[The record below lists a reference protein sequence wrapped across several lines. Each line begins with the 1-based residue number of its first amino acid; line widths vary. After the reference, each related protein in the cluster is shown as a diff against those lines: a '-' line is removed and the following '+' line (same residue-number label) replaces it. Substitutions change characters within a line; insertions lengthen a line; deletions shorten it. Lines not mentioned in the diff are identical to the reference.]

1 MQGLMMDVPL
11 TITSIIQHA
20 ESVNGHKEI
29 VSVTRDNP
37 RHRYTYKDAF
47 CRSRQLANVIDGWG
61 LSQGDRIATLAWNDY
76 RHLEAYYAAACSGYV
91 CHTINPRLFPEQIV
105 YIINHA
111 DDQFIFVDPDFWPLI
126 EQVAGE
132 CSNVKGWVVMAT
144 PENMPDTELANVY
157 CYESLLEGQPD
168 QFSWPELDENAACAL
183 CYTSGTTGNPKGV
196 LYSHRSTV
204 LHTYA
209 TLMPD
214 ALGMSGGDVV
224 MPIVPMFHVNAWGNP
239 YACPVAGCKMVMP
252 GNKMGD
258 GATLA
263 ALINEEGVTMSAG
276 VPTVWLNLLNHLRSE
291 NLRVDTLKQIVV
303 GGSACPLSIMEEFDT
318 YGVDTRHAWGMTE
331 MSPLGTTNVPT
342 LEMQDMSKEEKYAI
356 QLKQGKP
363 IYGVELKVVDDTGK
377 DLPHDGESQG
387 HLLVRGPWI
396 LQKYFKAENDAVDKN
411 GWFDTGD
418 ISVLDQ
424 DGYMTIKDRA
434 KDVIKS
440 GGEWISSIDLENAAF
455 GHPEVAEACV
465 VGIPHPKWDERPM
478 LFIVSNTGQEIDK
491 QSILDFLA
499 SKVAK
504 WWLPD
509 EIIFLKE
516 LPHGATGKL
525 QKFELRDEYTNY
537 YMENKNA

>member
-1 MQGLMMDVPL
+1 MIGDMQKWAPNVA
-11 TITSIIQHA
+11 SIIEHA
-20 ESVNGHKEI
+20 KQFHPEKEVI
-29 VSVTRDNP
+29 SRVVSGDI
-37 RHRYTYKDAF
+37 HRTNYDEV
-47 CRSRQLANVIDGWG
+47 CIRSRKLASVLVKDGYKE
-61 LSQGDRIATLAWNDY
+61 GDVIATLALNTY
-76 RHLEAYYAAACSGYV
+76 RHLEMYYGISGMGAV
-91 CHTINPRLFPEQIV
+91 THTLNFRLHPEQAV

-111 DDQFIFVDPDFWPLI
+111 EDKIIFVEAPFVPILEALKDQLKTVEKYIILCD
-126 EQVAGE
+126 ESE
-132 CSNVKGWVVMAT
+132 
-144 PENMPDTELANVY
+144 MPDTQLKNAIS
-157 CYESLLEGQPD
+157 YESYIEDG
-168 QFSWPELDENAACAL
+168 DENYEWPQLKDDAACAL

-196 LYSHRSTV
+196 LYSHKSNILHAQASLTAMLIKPSDSILMVVPLFHV
-204 LHTYA
+204 LAWGIPYY
-209 TLMPD
+209 
-214 ALGMSGGDVV
+214 G
-224 MPIVPMFHVNAWGNP
+224 PMFGL
-239 YACPVAGCKMVMP
+239 KLVMP
-252 GNKMGD
+252 GMQMEGEPLYD
-258 GATLA
+258 LIDREDVSLA
-263 ALINEEGVTMSAG
+263 FG
-276 VPTVWLNLLNHLRSE
+276 VPTIWMGLLAYCRE
-291 NLRVDTLKQIVV
+291 NNKILTSVKNTII
-303 GGSACPLSIMEEFDT
+303 GGSALSLSTLQEFDE
-318 YGVDTRHAWGMTE
+318 VHNVNVIHAWGMTE

-342 LEMQDMSKEEKYAI
+342 LEMESMSKDEKYAI

-363 IYGVELKVVDDTGK
+363 IYGVELKVVDDAGN

-396 LQKYFKAENDAVDKN
+396 LQKYFKADNDAVDKD

-478 LFIVSNTGQEIDK
+478 LFIVTNTGEEIDK

-525 QKFELRDEYTNY
+525 QKFELREEYTNY
-537 YMENKNA
+537 YMENKDA

>member
-1 MQGLMMDVPL
+1 MIGDMQKWAPNVA
-11 TITSIIQHA
+11 SIIEHA
-20 ESVNGHKEI
+20 KQFHPEKEVI
-29 VSVTRDNP
+29 SRMVSGDV
-37 RHRYTYKDAF
+37 HRTNYDEV
-47 CRSRQLANVIDGWG
+47 CIRSRKLASALVKDGYKE
-61 LSQGDRIATLAWNDY
+61 GDVIATLALNTY
-76 RHLEAYYAAACSGYV
+76 RHLEMYYGISGMGAV
-91 CHTINPRLFPEQIV
+91 THTLNFRLHPEQAV

-111 DDQFIFVDPDFWPLI
+111 EDKIIFVEAPFVPILEALKDQLVTVEKYIILCDQS
-126 EQVAGE
+126 E
-132 CSNVKGWVVMAT
+132 
-144 PENMPDTELANVY
+144 MPDTQLKNAIS
-157 CYESLLEGQPD
+157 YESYIEDGD
-168 QFSWPELDENAACAL
+168 ESYEWPQLKDDAACAL

-196 LYSHRSTV
+196 LYTHKSNILHAQASLTAMLIKPSDSILMVVPLFHV
-204 LHTYA
+204 LAWGIPYY
-209 TLMPD
+209 
-214 ALGMSGGDVV
+214 G
-224 MPIVPMFHVNAWGNP
+224 PMFGL
-239 YACPVAGCKMVMP
+239 KLVMP
-252 GNKMGD
+252 GMQMEGEPLYD
-258 GATLA
+258 LIDREDVSLA
-263 ALINEEGVTMSAG
+263 FG
-276 VPTVWLNLLNHLRSE
+276 VPTIWMGLLAYCRE
-291 NLRVDTLKQIVV
+291 NNKILSSVKNTII
-303 GGSACPLSIMEEFDT
+303 GGSALSLSTLQEFDE
-318 YGVDTRHAWGMTE
+318 VHDVNVIHAWGMTE

-342 LEMQDMSKEEKYAI
+342 LEMESMSKDEKYAI

-396 LQKYFKAENDAVDKN
+396 LQKYFKAENDAVDQD

-478 LFIVSNTGQEIDK
+478 LFIVTNTGEEIDK

-525 QKFELRDEYTNY
+525 QKFELREEYTNY
-537 YMENKNA
+537 YMENKDA

>member
-1 MQGLMMDVPL
+1 MIGDMQKWAPNVA
-11 TITSIIQHA
+11 SIIEHA
-20 ESVNGHKEI
+20 KQFHPEKEVI
-29 VSVTRDNP
+29 SRMVSGDI
-37 RHRYTYKDAF
+37 HRTNYDEV
-47 CRSRQLANVIDGWG
+47 CIRSRKLASVLVKDGYKE
-61 LSQGDRIATLAWNDY
+61 GDVIATLALNTY
-76 RHLEAYYAAACSGYV
+76 RHLEMYYGISGMGAV
-91 CHTINPRLFPEQIV
+91 THTLNFRLHPEQAV

-111 DDQFIFVDPDFWPLI
+111 EDKIIFVEAPFVPILEALKDQLKTVEKYIILCD
-126 EQVAGE
+126 ESE
-132 CSNVKGWVVMAT
+132 
-144 PENMPDTELANVY
+144 MPDTKLKNAIS
-157 CYESLLEGQPD
+157 YESYIEDG
-168 QFSWPELDENAACAL
+168 DENYEWPQLKDDAACAL

-196 LYSHRSTV
+196 LYSHKSNILHAQASLTAMLIKPSDSILMVVPLFHV
-204 LHTYA
+204 LAWGIPYY
-209 TLMPD
+209 
-214 ALGMSGGDVV
+214 G
-224 MPIVPMFHVNAWGNP
+224 PMFGL
-239 YACPVAGCKMVMP
+239 KLVMP
-252 GNKMGD
+252 GMQMEGEPLYDLIDKED
-258 GATLA
+258 VSLA
-263 ALINEEGVTMSAG
+263 FG
-276 VPTVWLNLLNHLRSE
+276 VPTIWMGLLAYCRE
-291 NLRVDTLKQIVV
+291 NNKILTSVKNTII
-303 GGSACPLSIMEEFDT
+303 GGSALSLSTLQEFDE
-318 YGVDTRHAWGMTE
+318 VHDVNVIHAWGMTE

-342 LEMQDMSKEEKYAI
+342 LEMESMSKDEKYAI

-396 LQKYFKAENDAVDKN
+396 LQKYFKAENDAVDQD

-478 LFIVSNTGQEIDK
+478 LFIVTNTGEEIDK

-525 QKFELRDEYTNY
+525 QKFELREEYTNY
-537 YMENKNA
+537 YMENKDA

>member
-1 MQGLMMDVPL
+1 MIGDMQKWAPNVA
-11 TITSIIQHA
+11 SIIEHA
-20 ESVNGHKEI
+20 KQFHPEKEVI
-29 VSVTRDNP
+29 SRMVSGDI
-37 RHRYTYKDAF
+37 HRTNYDEV
-47 CRSRQLANVIDGWG
+47 CIRSRKLASVLVKDGYKE
-61 LSQGDRIATLAWNDY
+61 GDVIATLALNTY
-76 RHLEAYYAAACSGYV
+76 RHLEMYYGISGMGAV
-91 CHTINPRLFPEQIV
+91 THTLNFRLHPEQAV

-111 DDQFIFVDPDFWPLI
+111 EDKIIFVEAPFVPILEALKDQLKTVEKYIILCD
-126 EQVAGE
+126 ESE
-132 CSNVKGWVVMAT
+132 
-144 PENMPDTELANVY
+144 MPDTQLKNAIS
-157 CYESLLEGQPD
+157 YESYIKDG
-168 QFSWPELDENAACAL
+168 DENYEWPQLKDDAACAL

-196 LYSHRSTV
+196 LYSHKSNILHAQASLTAMLIKPSDSILMVVPLFHV
-204 LHTYA
+204 LAWGIPYY
-209 TLMPD
+209 
-214 ALGMSGGDVV
+214 G
-224 MPIVPMFHVNAWGNP
+224 PMFGL
-239 YACPVAGCKMVMP
+239 KLVMP
-252 GNKMGD
+252 GMQMEGEPLYD
-258 GATLA
+258 LIDREDVSLA
-263 ALINEEGVTMSAG
+263 FG
-276 VPTVWLNLLNHLRSE
+276 VPTIWMGLLAYCRE
-291 NLRVDTLKQIVV
+291 NNKILSSVKNTII
-303 GGSACPLSIMEEFDT
+303 GGSALSLSTLQEFDE
-318 YGVDTRHAWGMTE
+318 VHDVNVIHAWGMTE

-342 LEMQDMSKEEKYAI
+342 LEMESMSKDEKYAI

-396 LQKYFKAENDAVDKN
+396 LQKYFKAENDAVDQD

-478 LFIVSNTGQEIDK
+478 LFIVTNTGEEIDK

-525 QKFELRDEYTNY
+525 QKFELREEYTNY
-537 YMENKNA
+537 YMENKDA

>member
-1 MQGLMMDVPL
+1 MIGDMQKWAPNVA
-11 TITSIIQHA
+11 SIIEHA
-20 ESVNGHKEI
+20 KQFHPEKEVI
-29 VSVTRDNP
+29 SRMVSGDV
-37 RHRYTYKDAF
+37 HRTNYDEV
-47 CRSRQLANVIDGWG
+47 CIRSRKLASALVKDGYKE
-61 LSQGDRIATLAWNDY
+61 GDVIATLALNTY
-76 RHLEAYYAAACSGYV
+76 RHLEMYYGISGMGAV
-91 CHTINPRLFPEQIV
+91 THTLNFRLHPEQAV

-111 DDQFIFVDPDFWPLI
+111 EDKIIFVEAPFVPILEALKDQLETVEKYIILCDQS
-126 EQVAGE
+126 E
-132 CSNVKGWVVMAT
+132 
-144 PENMPDTELANVY
+144 MPDTQLKNAIS
-157 CYESLLEGQPD
+157 YESYIEDGD
-168 QFSWPELDENAACAL
+168 ESYEWPQLKDDAACAL

-196 LYSHRSTV
+196 LYTHKSNILHAQASLTAMLIKPSDSILMVVPLFHV
-204 LHTYA
+204 LAWGIPYY
-209 TLMPD
+209 
-214 ALGMSGGDVV
+214 G
-224 MPIVPMFHVNAWGNP
+224 PMFGL
-239 YACPVAGCKMVMP
+239 KLVMP
-252 GNKMGD
+252 GMQMEGEPLYD
-258 GATLA
+258 LIDREDVSLA
-263 ALINEEGVTMSAG
+263 FG
-276 VPTVWLNLLNHLRSE
+276 VPTIWMGLLAYCRE
-291 NLRVDTLKQIVV
+291 NNKILSSVKNTII
-303 GGSACPLSIMEEFDT
+303 GGSALSLSTLQEFDE
-318 YGVDTRHAWGMTE
+318 VHDVNVIHAWGMTE

-342 LEMQDMSKEEKYAI
+342 LEMESMSKDEKYAI

-363 IYGVELKVVDDTGK
+363 IYGVELKVVDDAGN

-396 LQKYFKAENDAVDKN
+396 LQKYFKADNDAVDKD

-478 LFIVSNTGQEIDK
+478 LFIVTNTGEEIDK

-525 QKFELRDEYTNY
+525 QKFELREEYTNY
-537 YMENKNA
+537 YMENKDA

>member
-1 MQGLMMDVPL
+1 MIGDMQKWTPNVAG
-11 TITSIIQHA
+11 IIEHA
-20 ESVNGHKEI
+20 REI
-29 VSVTRDNP
+29 HPKTEVISRLVSGQI
-37 RHRYTYKDAF
+37 HRTNYEEV
-47 CRSRQLANVIDGWG
+47 CIRSRKLGSALEKDGVKK
-61 LSQGDRIATLAWNDY
+61 GDVVATLALNTY
-76 RHLEAYYAAACSGYV
+76 RHLEMYYGISGMGAIT
-91 CHTINPRLFPEQIV
+91 HTLNFRLHPEQAV

-111 DDQFIFVDPDFWPLI
+111 EDKIIFVETPFIPMMEALKDQLECVEKYIILCDQSEMPETTLKNAISYEEYI
-126 EQVAGE
+126 ESG
-132 CSNVKGWVVMAT
+132 
-144 PENMPDTELANVY
+144 
-157 CYESLLEGQPD
+157 
-168 QFSWPELDENAACAL
+168 DENYQWPAMDDDAACGL

-196 LYSHRSTV
+196 LYAHKSNILHAQAALTGLTISPDESILMVVPLFHV
-204 LHTYA
+204 LAWGTPYFA
-209 TLMPD
+209 
-214 ALGMSGGDVV
+214 
-224 MPIVPMFHVNAWGNP
+224 PMFGL
-239 YACPVAGCKMVMP
+239 KLVMP
-252 GNKMGD
+252 GMQMEGEPLFD
-258 GATLA
+258 LIDREDVSLA
-263 ALINEEGVTMSAG
+263 FG
-276 VPTVWLNLLNHLRSE
+276 VPTIWMGLLAYCRE
-291 NLRVDTLKQIVV
+291 NNKILSSVKNTII
-303 GGSACPLSIMEEFDT
+303 GGSALSLSTLQEFDE
-318 YGVDTRHAWGMTE
+318 VHDVNVIHAWGMTE

-342 LEMQDMSKEEKYAI
+342 LEMESMSKEEKYAI

-363 IYGVELKVVDDTGK
+363 IYGVELKVVDDAGN

-396 LQKYFKAENDAVDKN
+396 LQKYFKAENDAVDKD

-478 LFIVSNTGQEIDK
+478 LFIVTNTGEEIDK

>member
-1 MQGLMMDVPL
+1 MIGDMQKWAPNVA
-11 TITSIIQHA
+11 SIIEHA
-20 ESVNGHKEI
+20 KQFHPEKEVI
-29 VSVTRDNP
+29 SRMVSGDV
-37 RHRYTYKDAF
+37 HRTNYDEV
-47 CRSRQLANVIDGWG
+47 CIRSRKLASALVKDGYKE
-61 LSQGDRIATLAWNDY
+61 GDVIATLALNTY
-76 RHLEAYYAAACSGYV
+76 RHLEMYYGISGMGAV
-91 CHTINPRLFPEQIV
+91 THTLNFRLHPEQAV

-111 DDQFIFVDPDFWPLI
+111 EDKIIFVEAPFVPILEALKDQLETVEKYIILCDQS
-126 EQVAGE
+126 E
-132 CSNVKGWVVMAT
+132 
-144 PENMPDTELANVY
+144 MPDTQLKNAIS
-157 CYESLLEGQPD
+157 YESYIDDGDE
-168 QFSWPELDENAACAL
+168 SYEWPQLKDDAACAL

-196 LYSHRSTV
+196 LYTHKSNILHAQASLTAMLIKPSDSILMVVPLFHV
-204 LHTYA
+204 LAWGIPYY
-209 TLMPD
+209 
-214 ALGMSGGDVV
+214 G
-224 MPIVPMFHVNAWGNP
+224 PMFGL
-239 YACPVAGCKMVMP
+239 KLVMP
-252 GNKMGD
+252 GMQMEGEPLYD
-258 GATLA
+258 
-263 ALINEEGVTMSAG
+263 LINREDVSLAFG
-276 VPTVWLNLLNHLRSE
+276 VPTIWMGLLAYCRE
-291 NLRVDTLKQIVV
+291 NKKILTSVKNTII
-303 GGSACPLSIMEEFDT
+303 GGSALSLSTLQEFDE
-318 YGVDTRHAWGMTE
+318 VHDVNVIHAWGMTE

-342 LEMQDMSKEEKYAI
+342 LEMESMSKDEKYAI

-396 LQKYFKAENDAVDKN
+396 LQKYFKAENDAVDQD

-478 LFIVSNTGQEIDK
+478 LFIVTNTGEEIDK

-525 QKFELRDEYTNY
+525 QKFELREEYTNY
-537 YMENKNA
+537 YMENKDA

>member
-1 MQGLMMDVPL
+1 MIGDMQKWAPNVA
-11 TITSIIQHA
+11 SIIEHA
-20 ESVNGHKEI
+20 KQFHPEKEVI
-29 VSVTRDNP
+29 SRMVSGDV
-37 RHRYTYKDAF
+37 HRTNYDEV
-47 CRSRQLANVIDGWG
+47 CIRSRKLASALVKDGYKE
-61 LSQGDRIATLAWNDY
+61 GDVIATLALNTY
-76 RHLEAYYAAACSGYV
+76 RHLEMYYGISGMGAV
-91 CHTINPRLFPEQIV
+91 THTLNFRLHPEQAG

-111 DDQFIFVDPDFWPLI
+111 EDKIIFVEAPFVPILEALKDQLETVEKYIILCDQS
-126 EQVAGE
+126 E
-132 CSNVKGWVVMAT
+132 
-144 PENMPDTELANVY
+144 MPDTQLKNAIS
-157 CYESLLEGQPD
+157 YESYIEDGD
-168 QFSWPELDENAACAL
+168 ESYEWPQLKDDAACAL

-196 LYSHRSTV
+196 LYTHKSNILHAQASLTAMLIKPSDSILMVVPLFHV
-204 LHTYA
+204 LAWGIPYY
-209 TLMPD
+209 
-214 ALGMSGGDVV
+214 G
-224 MPIVPMFHVNAWGNP
+224 PMFGL
-239 YACPVAGCKMVMP
+239 KLVMP
-252 GNKMGD
+252 GMQMEGEPLYD
-258 GATLA
+258 LIDREDVSLA
-263 ALINEEGVTMSAG
+263 FG
-276 VPTVWLNLLNHLRSE
+276 VPTIWMGLLAYCRE
-291 NLRVDTLKQIVV
+291 NNKILSSVKNTII
-303 GGSACPLSIMEEFDT
+303 GGSALSLSTLQEFDE
-318 YGVDTRHAWGMTE
+318 VHDVNVIHAWGMTE

-342 LEMQDMSKEEKYAI
+342 LEMESMSKDEKYAI

-396 LQKYFKAENDAVDKN
+396 LQKYFKAENDAVDQD

-478 LFIVSNTGQEIDK
+478 LFIVTNTGEEIDK

-525 QKFELRDEYTNY
+525 QKFELREEYTNY
-537 YMENKNA
+537 YMENKDA